1 MQRWLKVALLSLWL
15 GLPASAQTLPVPSIL
30 DVASPK
36 AAEVS
41 TLFWWG
47 IGLSVLVMLAVT
59 TFLGAIIW
67 RGLKDRHRAEEP
79 PQTHGNV
86 ALEAIWTVIPLLIVG
101 VLFALTAISTFR
113 LHGLAAPQDALHIRV
128 VGWQFWWEMRYAE
141 EGIVTANELV
151 VPVGRPVR
159 LELTSGDVI
168 HSFWIPQ
175 LAGKTD
181 MIPGQVRYL
190 WFTPK
195 RPGIFH
201 GQCAELCGD
210 SHANML
216 LRAIV
221 LPPEDYAAWV
231 AAAQQAPAAPVDAL
245 AQQGSQLFVQ
255 RGCITCHTV
264 LERRTAVRPG
274 PDLSH
279 IGSRTS
285 IAAGVLPNNREAM
298 MRWLMH
304 PEIVKP
310 GNLMP
315 NLGLDQT
322 EAEALAAYLETL
334 ALPGFDLRAAID
346 VALDGGPSNQIDA
359 YGYLVDT
366 DTPAKELALERP

>member
-1 MQRWLKVALLSLWL
+1 MQRRLKVALLCL
-15 GLPASAQTLPVPSIL
+15 GTLLPASAQNLPVPNIL
-30 DVASPK
+30 DTASPH
-36 AAEVS
+36 AAEVG
-41 TLFWWG
+41 TLFWWV
-47 IGLSVLVMLAVT
+47 IGFSVLVMLAVT
-59 TFLGAIIW
+59 AFLGAIIW
-67 RGLKDRHRAEEP
+67 RGLKDRRRALEP
-79 PQTHGNV
+79 PQIHGNV
-86 ALEAIWTVIPLLIVG
+86 TLEAIWTVVPLLIVG

-113 LHGLAAPQDALHIRV
+113 LHGLNAPEDALVIEVIGR
-128 VGWQFWWEMRYAE
+128 QFWWEMRYPE

-151 VPVGRPVR
+151 LPVGRPVR
-159 LELTSGDVI
+159 LELLSGDVI

-175 LAGKTD
+175 LAGKKD
-181 MIPGQVRYL
+181 MIPGQVRHL

-231 AAAQQAPAAPVDAL
+231 AAAQRAPAAPADAL

-255 RGCITCHTV
+255 RGCISCHTV
-264 LERRTAVRPG
+264 LERRTAPRPG

-304 PEIVKP
+304 PELVKP

-315 NLGLDQT
+315 NLGLD
-322 EAEALAAYLETL
+322 EAEALALAAYMETL
-334 ALPGFDLRAAID
+334 RLPEFDLQAVLRAAID
-346 VALDGGPSNQIDA
+346 GVGP
-359 YGYLVDT
+359 VT
-366 DTPAKELALERP
+366 LERP